1 MTEYHQGTAPHID
14 RKFAGTTLLAEI
26 QFEQESFTEVLR
38 HLCCAQVQA
47 HRVSSYHHVA
57 TMEATVNPIRSGR
70 SRYCEVHSHQQLNH
84 FHYDVLWE
92 NVFLV
97 RGADHDVQELGDV
110 VCEFMQNG
118 RQGLCSNVF
127 ASYCRS
133 T

>member
-1 MTEYHQGTAPHID
+1 MTEYHQGTAPHVD
-14 RKFAGTTLLAEI
+14 RKFAGTPLLAEI

-47 HRVSSYHHVA
+47 RPVSSCHHFA

-70 SRYCEVHSHQQLNH
+70 SRYCEVHSDQQLIH
-84 FHYDVLWE
+84 FHNDVFWE
-92 NVFLV
+92 HVVLV
-97 RGADHDVQELGDV
+97 RGADHDVQELGGV
-110 VCEFMQNG
+110 VCEFMQIG
-118 RQGLCSNVF
+118 RPGLCSNVF